1 MKKKGLLFF
10 VGCLISL
17 CACELR
23 GVPKITIKQNE
34 ENEDTPAQKETN
46 PNQEDDF
53 NNNSNIDYAS
63 DDFGKNAV
71 KLSFKSAASFEYLQ
85 TLNNKEVTINGYM
98 ATSSPVDGSFIFLM
112 NMPYQ
117 NCPFC
122 KPNTSQLSNTIEVY
136 PEAKEKFSYT
146 TSAIK
151 IVGTMVVAED
161 INKPFTDPFEYEFV
175 FKIVDADYRILKDS
189 DLSSELALWQK
200 FANTSLI
207 TDIYKM
213 FDYIDFVCKWPTYFI
228 NPTTNADGT
237 VTPGFYLWAG
247 DAQTLIETSGKQYNY
262 GYKQGYFDDFITRI
276 SKISTTGF
284 ETLIQIIND
293 AKDLATY
300 AVNELDQGHY
310 TAEEKYVEKFGNTDK
325 VFTLNDT
332 TLASKADDLYYRF
345 ADWLSSFEM

>member
-10 VGCLISL
+10 VGCLLSL

-23 GVPKITIKQNE
+23 GAPSFSSDPEEEETSSQNDNNPNE
-34 ENEDTPAQKETN
+34 EG
-46 PNQEDDF
+46 
-53 NNNSNIDYAS
+53 NNNNVDYAQ

-71 KLSFKSAASFEYLQ
+71 KLSFKSAASYEYLQ
-85 TLNNKEVTINGYM
+85 TLNNKQVTINGYM

-146 TSAIK
+146 SSAIK

-175 FKIVDADYRILKDS
+175 FKVINADYRILKDS
-189 DLSSELALWQK
+189 DLPSELALWQR
-200 FANTSLI
+200 FANTTLI

-213 FDYIDFVCKWPTYFI
+213 FDYIDFVCKWPTYYI

-237 VTPGFYLWAG
+237 VNPGFYLWAG
-247 DAQTLIETSGKQYNY
+247 DAINLIETPDRTYYY
-262 GYKQGYFDDFITRI
+262 GYKEGYFDSFITRI
-276 SKISTTGF
+276 NKISKTGF
-284 ETLIQIIND
+284 ESLIQIIND
-293 AKDLATY
+293 AKSLATY
-300 AVNELDQGHY
+300 AVSELDEGHFTY
-310 TAEEKYVEKFGNTDK
+310 EEKYVERFGATDK
-325 VFTLNDT
+325 VFTLDDT
-332 TLASKADDLYYRF
+332 TLETRADDLYYRF

>member
-10 VGCLISL
+10 VGCLLSL
-17 CACELR
+17 CACEIR
-23 GVPKITIKQNE
+23 GVPSIK
-34 ENEDTPAQKETN
+34 PKQKEDNTPSQKEN
-46 PNQEDDF
+46 NSSGEG
-53 NNNSNIDYAS
+53 NNNTSS
-63 DDFGKNAV
+63 DIEEFGKNAV

-136 PEAKEKFSYT
+136 PEGKEKFSYT

-151 IVGTMVVAED
+151 IVGTMIVAED
-161 INKPFTDPFEYEFV
+161 TSKPFNDPFGYEFV
-175 FKIVDADYRILKDS
+175 YKIIDADYKILKDS
-189 DLSSELALWQK
+189 DLSGDLALWQK

-213 FDYIDFVCKWPTYFI
+213 FDYIDFVCKWPTYYI
-228 NPTTNADGT
+228 NSTTNADGT

-262 GYKQGYFDDFITRI
+262 GYKEGYFDNFITRI
-276 SKISTTGF
+276 NKISTTGF